1 MAEEIQV
8 QEAQEIHV
16 ELGQDNPEGETE
28 TQEVAEGYNYL
39 LKEDLDTES
48 EPTQETI
55 SEEDNQ
61 NTQAEESES
70 NKDTADKDSSNAEV
84 YQINGTEYTGE
95 ELKTRMTK
103 DYENL
108 ASFTG
113 KQAEQIGALKAEI
126 DRMKGA
132 NVETPNTET
141 EVNSDVEEAE
151 TSYDIYTE
159 EGLKKMAQDVARKAF
174 LDEQGKLNQAKEQ
187 ENFATMAHDA
197 RKVFTD
203 KHPEY
208 SEQDTLD
215 LVNWGVENG
224 LGLKDGSTTDSI
236 AEYLDLVHAVKNKDF
251 GSMTN
256 KETDKNIDKV
266 KEAQKVKSGL
276 SNVGGSDK
284 TEIDYDSM
292 SPKEW
297 SNLPKEKRME
307 LLGL

>member
-8 QEAQEIHV
+8 QDDQEIHV
-16 ELGQDNPEGETE
+16 ELGQENPEGDTE
-28 TQEVAEGYNYL
+28 SQEIAEGYNYL
-39 LKEDLDTES
+39 LKEDLDPET

-61 NTQAEESES
+61 SAQAEKSES
-70 NKDTADKDSSNAEV
+70 TKDTADTDSSNAEV
-84 YQINGTEYTGE
+84 YKINGTEYTAD
-95 ELKTRMTK
+95 ELTTRMTK

-132 NVETPNTET
+132 NAEIPET
-141 EVNSDVEEAE
+141 EVNTDVEEKE

-159 EGLKKMAQDVARKAF
+159 DGLKKMTQDIARKAF
-174 LDEQGKLNQAKEQ
+174 LEEQNKLSQAREQ
-187 ENFATMAHDA
+187 ENFTTRAKDA
-197 RKVFTD
+197 REVFN
-203 KHPEY
+203 KNHPEY
-208 SEQDTLD
+208 SEKDTVD

-224 LGLKDGSTTDSI
+224 LGLTDGSTTDSI
-236 AEYLDLVHAVKNKDF
+236 AEYLELVHAVKNKDF
-251 GSMTN
+251 SSMTN
-256 KETDKNIDKV
+256 KGDDQNIEKV

-284 TEIDYDSM
+284 TEVDYDNM

-297 SNLPKEKRME
+297 AALPKEKRME